1 LVSKYL
7 AKGDVP
13 GLDAVIYDAFK
24 LGRAAI
30 IAGDYELKDK
40 QAKIIKTSISKVI
53 GYRASSYLRSGASKI
68 TAGTWADA
76 LHALSE
82 GYGFVLSLQFTMKD
96 DGEPYFSNT
105 EVNQMLADLE
115 KDNGFWSRTP
125 SELNAMAD
133 KIDQATRLITQ

>member
-1 LVSKYL
+1 
-7 AKGDVP
+7 
-13 GLDAVIYDAFK
+13 
-24 LGRAAI
+24 
-30 IAGDYELKDK
+30 
-40 QAKIIKTSISKVI
+40 
-53 GYRASSYLRSGASKI
+53 
-68 TAGTWADA
+68 
-76 LHALSE
+76 
-82 GYGFVLSLQFTMKD
+82 MKD